1 MIQVNDSVSISE
13 DEITFTASRAGG
25 PGGQNVN
32 KVSTRVMLLF
42 GLADSPSLTDDQ
54 KQRISARLR
63 TRISKDGILRVVC
76 QKHRSQSA
84 NKEAAVERLAE
95 LLKEAL
101 VRQKPRKKTKV
112 SRAAKERRLED
123 KRRRSRVK
131 RQRAKKIDFD

>member
-1 MIQVNDSVSISE
+1 MIRVNDRVSIAE

-42 GLADSPSLTDDQ
+42 DLAGSPSLNQEQ
-54 KQRISARLR
+54 KQRISSRLR
-63 TRISKDGILRVVC
+63 TRISKDGVLRVVC

-95 LLKEAL
+95 LLRESL
-101 VRQKPRKKTKV
+101 IQQKPRKKTKV
-112 SRAAKERRLED
+112 SRAAKQRRLEE
-123 KRRRSRVK
+123 KRHRSQVK
-131 RQRAKKIDFD
+131 KHRSKKIDFD

>member
-32 KVSTRVMLLF
+32 KVSTRVLLLF

-112 SRAAKERRLED
+112 SRAAKERRLDE
-123 KRRRSRVK
+123 KRRRSQVK
-131 RQRAKKIDFD
+131 KQRSKKIDFD

>member
-1 MIQVNDSVSISE
+1 MIRINDAVSISE

-42 GLADSPSLTDDQ
+42 DLAGSPSLTEEQ
-54 KQRISARLR
+54 KQRISVRLR
-63 TRISKDGILRVVC
+63 TRVSKDGVLRVVS

-112 SRAAKERRLED
+112 SRAAKERRLDE
-123 KRRRSRVK
+123 KRRRSQVK
-131 RQRAKKIDFD
+131 KQRSKKIDFD

>member
-112 SRAAKERRLED
+112 SRAAKERRLDE
-123 KRRRSRVK
+123 KRRRSQVK
-131 RQRAKKIDFD
+131 KQRSKKIDFD

>member
-1 MIQVNDSVSISE
+1 MIPINGSVSISE

-42 GLADSPSLTDDQ
+42 DLAGSPSLSDDQ
-54 KQRISARLR
+54 KQRISSRLR

-95 LLKEAL
+95 LLGQAL

-112 SRAAKERRLED
+112 SKAAKQRRLDD
-123 KRRRSRVK
+123 KRRRSQVK
-131 RQRAKKIDFD
+131 KHRSKKIDYD